1 MAKETRPRWL
11 ALAPAVLM
19 SAVSGFI
26 WLQAA
31 RGAFRSATL
40 FPVSFAGITTVLV
53 VVALLGVR
61 RGERVRFVAPMCVA
75 VALAWGATWSHHRY
89 LASERQRVEALGAST
104 WVGRLFR
111 SIPYAWATNLGE
123 RPASGGELTLD
134 GPTVLVNVWATWCG
148 PCVAEMPLL
157 ERFWQEHRDRGVRV
171 VGVTRLYQGG
181 DDESRSREI
190 EEIEAFIHE
199 RGVSYPILVVDDE
212 TFEAF
217 KAKNLP
223 TSLWIENGAVR
234 DFRVSVTGTEFLL
247 ASIKAELTAR

>member
-1 MAKETRPRWL
+1 
-11 ALAPAVLM
+11 M
-19 SAVSGFI
+19 SAVAGFI

-53 VVALLGVR
+53 IIALLGVK

-89 LASERQRVEALGAST
+89 LASERQRAEALGAST

-111 SIPYAWATNLGE
+111 SIPYAWATNVGE
-123 RPASGGELTLD
+123 RPASAGELTLD
-134 GPTVLVNVWATWCG
+134 APMVLVNVWATWCG

-171 VGVTRLYQGG
+171 VGVTRLYVEEG
-181 DDESRSREI
+181 DDEARSREI
-190 EEIEAFIHE
+190 EEIEAFIRD
-199 RGVSYPILVVDDE
+199 RGVSYPILVVDGETYE
-212 TFEAF
+212 TFN
-217 KAKNLP
+217 AKDLP

-247 ASIKAELTAR
+247 ASIKAELASR